1 MNQTLNQKRRVL
13 LKGTFAAGAT
23 GLAISAGLLTPKAV
37 LAAWPKAAFEAKDT
51 NAALTASLGSSAA
64 TESSDI
70 KLKAPD
76 IAENGAV
83 VPVTVT
89 SSIANTESISI
100 LVAGNGTPLAATF
113 NLGAT
118 TKGVVSTRIKMGKT
132 SDVTAVVKA
141 GGKLY
146 STSKNVKVTIGGC
159 GG

>member
-1 MNQTLNQKRRVL
+1 MNQNRRVL

-37 LAAWPKAAFEAKDT
+37 LAAWPKAAFEAKDSKT
-51 NAALTASLGSSAA
+51 ALEASMGSSDM
-64 TESSDI
+64 TESADI

-89 SSIANTESISI
+89 SKIDGTEQISI
-100 LVAGNGTPLAATF
+100 VVAGNQTPLAATF

-118 TKGVVSTRIKMGKT
+118 TSGFVSTRIKMGKT

>member
-1 MNQTLNQKRRVL
+1 MNQNRRVL

-23 GLAISAGLLTPKAV
+23 GVAISAGLLTPKAV
-37 LAAWPKAAFEAKDT
+37 LAAWPKAAFEAKDAK
-51 NAALTASLGSSAA
+51 AALDAAYGSSAT
-64 TESSDI
+64 TESGDI

-89 SSIANTESISI
+89 SKIAGTESIS
-100 LVAGNGTPLAATF
+100 LVVAENGNPLGATF
-113 NLGAT
+113 NLGAN
-118 TKGVVSTRIKMGKT
+118 TKGYVSTRIKMGKT

>member
-1 MNQTLNQKRRVL
+1 MNQNRRVL

-23 GLAISAGLLTPKAV
+23 GIAISAGLLTPKAV
-37 LAAWPKAAFEAKDT
+37 LAAWPKAAFEAKDA
-51 NAALTASLGSSAA
+51 NAAIEASLGSATT
-64 TESSDI
+64 TESSDV

-83 VPVTVT
+83 VPITVT
-89 SSIANTESISI
+89 SDIANTEAISI
-100 LVAGNGTPLAATF
+100 VVKENGTPLAATF

-118 TKGVVSTRIKMGKT
+118 TKGFVSTRIKMGKT
-132 SDVTAVVKA
+132 SDVIAVVKA

-146 STSKNVKVTIGGC
+146 SASKNVKVTIGGC

>member
-1 MNQTLNQKRRVL
+1 MNQNRRVL
-13 LKGTFAAGAT
+13 LKGTLAAGAT
-23 GLAISAGLLTPKAV
+23 GIAISAGLLTPKAV
-37 LAAWPKAAFEAKDT
+37 LAAWPKAAFEAKDSK
-51 NAALTASLGSSAA
+51 AALEASLGSSAT
-64 TESSDI
+64 TESGDI

-89 SSIANTESISI
+89 SDIANTEAISI
-100 LVAGNGTPLAATF
+100 VVAENGTPLAATF
-113 NLGAT
+113 NLGPT
-118 TKGVVSTRIKMGKT
+118 TTGFVSTRIKMGKT

>member
-1 MNQTLNQKRRVL
+1 MNQNRRVL

-23 GLAISAGLLTPKAV
+23 GIAISAGLLTPKAV
-37 LAAWPKAAFEAKDT
+37 MAAWPKAAFEAT
-51 NAALTASLGSSAA
+51 EVNAAIEASLGSA
-64 TESSDI
+64 TTAESSDI

-83 VPVTVT
+83 VPVTIT
-89 SSIANTESISI
+89 SDIANTEAISI
-100 LVAGNGTPLAATF
+100 IVAENGTPLAATF
-113 NLGAT
+113 NLGAN
-118 TKGVVSTRIKMGKT
+118 TKGFVSTRIKMGKT

>member
-1 MNQTLNQKRRVL
+1 MNQNRRVL
-13 LKGTFAAGAT
+13 LKGTLAAGAT
-23 GLAISAGLLTPKAV
+23 GIAISAGLLTPKAA

-51 NAALTASLGSSAA
+51 KAALEASLGSSST
-64 TESSDI
+64 TESGDI

-83 VPVTVT
+83 VPITVT
-89 SSIANTESISI
+89 SNIAGTEAISVV
-100 LVAGNGTPLAATF
+100 VAENGTPLAATF

-118 TKGVVSTRIKMGKT
+118 TTGEVSTRIKMGKT
-132 SDVTAVVKA
+132 SDVIAVVKA

>member
-1 MNQTLNQKRRVL
+1 MNHNRRVL
-13 LKGTFAAGAT
+13 LKSTFAAGAT
-23 GLAISAGLLTPKAV
+23 GIAISAGLLTPKAV
-37 LAAWPKAAFEAKDT
+37 LAAWPKAAFEATDS
-51 NAALTASLGSSAA
+51 NAALQASLGSSDASQ
-64 TESSDI
+64 SSDI

-83 VPVTVT
+83 VPITVT

-100 LVAGNGTPLAATF
+100 IVAENATPLAATF

-118 TKGVVSTRIKMGKT
+118 TKGFVSTRIKMGKT

>member
-1 MNQTLNQKRRVL
+1 MNQNRRVL
-13 LKGTFAAGAT
+13 LKGTLAAGAT
-23 GLAISAGLLTPKAV
+23 GIAISAGLLTPKAA
-37 LAAWPKAAFEAKDT
+37 LAAWPKAAFEAKDSK
-51 NAALTASLGSSAA
+51 AALEASMGSSSM
-64 TESSDI
+64 TESADI

-83 VPVTVT
+83 VPITVT
-89 SSIANTESISI
+89 SNIAGTEAISVV
-100 LVAGNGTPLAATF
+100 VAENATPLAATF
-113 NLGAT
+113 NLGANT
-118 TKGVVSTRIKMGKT
+118 SGFVSTRIKMGKT

>member
-1 MNQTLNQKRRVL
+1 MNHNRRVL

-23 GLAISAGLLTPKAV
+23 GIAISAGLLTPKTV
-37 LAAWPKAAFEAKDT
+37 LAAWPKAAFEAKDA
-51 NAALTASLGSSAA
+51 NAALEASLGSSST

-100 LVAGNGTPLAATF
+100 VVAKNAMPLAATF

-118 TKGVVSTRIKMGKT
+118 TKGVISTRIKMGKT

>member
-1 MNQTLNQKRRVL
+1 MNHNRRVL

-23 GLAISAGLLTPKAV
+23 GIAISAGLLTPKAV
-37 LAAWPKAAFEAKDT
+37 LAAWPKAAFESKDAK
-51 NAALTASLGSSAA
+51 AALEASLGSSST

-89 SSIANTESISI
+89 SSIANTEAISI
-100 LVAGNGTPLAATF
+100 VVAENATPLTATF
-113 NLGAT
+113 NLGANT
-118 TKGVVSTRIKMGKT
+118 NGFVSTRIKMGKT

>member
-1 MNQTLNQKRRVL
+1 MNIKRRKIL
-13 LKGTFAAGAT
+13 MSGMAAGVAT
-23 GLAISAGLLTPKAV
+23 GMGVLIPKAV
-37 LAAWPKAAFEAKDT
+37 FAAWPKAAFEAKDT
-51 NAALTASLGSSAA
+51 DTALKASLGSSSL
-64 TESSDI
+64 TKSGDI

-83 VPVTVT
+83 VPITVT
-89 SSIANTESISI
+89 SKIANTEAISI
-100 LVAGNGTPLAATF
+100 VVANNSSPLAATF
-113 NLGAT
+113 NLGSR
-118 TKGVVSTRIKMGKT
+118 TKGFVSTRIKMGKT

>member
-1 MNQTLNQKRRVL
+1 MNHNRRVL

-23 GLAISAGLLTPKAV
+23 GIAISAGLLTPKAV
-37 LAAWPKAAFEAKDT
+37 LAAWPKAAFEAEDSSV
-51 NAALTASLGSSAA
+51 ALKESLGSSNT
-64 TESSDI
+64 TESGDI

-83 VPVTVT
+83 VPITIT
-89 SSIANTESISI
+89 SDIANTEAISI
-100 LVAGNGTPLAATF
+100 IVAENAMPLAATF
-113 NLGAT
+113 NLGAN
-118 TKGVVSTRIKMGKT
+118 TKGFVSTRIKMGKT
-132 SDVTAVVKA
+132 SDVTAVIKA